1 MDHSE
6 DTIKDMDIKNY
17 IPGKIICVGM
27 NYRSHL
33 AENDGRFPDKPVLFA
48 KARSCIIK
56 DGDNIVYPP
65 EVKELDY
72 EIELAAVIGK
82 KAKEIKEEDVPG
94 YIYGYTVFNDITA
107 RDIQK
112 NEDQWYRGKSFDT
125 FGPMGPTIVKQ
136 EDFGDPFNI
145 SMKSY
150 VNSELRQDGNTAD
163 MVFGVYSLI
172 SYISRSIT
180 LYPGDLIST
189 GTPSGVGIF
198 TKEKKLLK
206 PGDEIICEIEKIG
219 RITNK
224 VV

>member
-1 MDHSE
+1 MDYSE
-6 DTIKDMDIKNY
+6 DMLKDMDINTFM
-17 IPGKIICVGM
+17 PGKIICVGQ
-27 NYRSHL
+27 NYRSHI
-33 AENDGRFPDKPVLFA
+33 AEQDGRFPDKPVLFG

-56 DGDNIVYPP
+56 DMENIVYPP

-72 EIELAAVIGK
+72 EVELAVVIGK
-82 KAKEIKEEDVPG
+82 KVKDIREEDVPG
-94 YIYGYTVFNDITA
+94 CIYGYTVFNDITA

-112 NEDQWYRGKSFDT
+112 NEHQWYRGKSFDT

-136 EDFGDPFNI
+136 KDFGDSNNI
-145 SMKSY
+145 SLKSY
-150 VNSELRQDGNTAD
+150 VNGELRQDGNTAD

-189 GTPSGVGIF
+189 GTPSGVGVF
-198 TKEKKLLK
+198 MKEKKLLK
-206 PGDEIICEIEKIG
+206 PGDEVICEIEKIG

>member
-6 DTIKDMDIKNY
+6 DMLKDLDINTF
-17 IPGKIICVGM
+17 IPGKIICVGQ
-27 NYRSHL
+27 NYRSHI
-33 AENDGRFPDKPVLFA
+33 AEQDGRFPDKPVLFG

-56 DGDNIVYPP
+56 DGENIVYPP

-72 EIELAAVIGK
+72 EVELAAVIGK
-82 KAKEIKEEDVPG
+82 RMKGIKKEDVQG

-112 NEDQWYRGKSFDT
+112 NEHQWYRGKSFDT
-125 FGPMGPTIVKQ
+125 FGPVGPRIVKQ
-136 EDFGDPFNI
+136 EDFGDPYNI
-145 SMKSY
+145 SLKSY
-150 VNSELRQDGNTAD
+150 VNGELRQDGNTTD
-163 MVFGVYSLI
+163 MVFGVYELI
-172 SYISRSIT
+172 SYISQSIT

-189 GTPSGVGIF
+189 GTPSGVGVF
-198 TKEKKLLK
+198 MKEKKLLK
-206 PGDEIICEIEKIG
+206 PGDEVICEVEKIG

>member
-1 MDHSE
+1 ME
-6 DTIKDMDIKNY
+6 YLENMLKDLDINTFM
-17 IPGKIICVGM
+17 PGKIICVGQ
-27 NYRSHL
+27 NYRSHI
-33 AENDGRFPDKPVLFA
+33 AEQDGRFPDKPVLFG

-56 DGDNIVYPP
+56 DREEIVYPP

-72 EIELAAVIGK
+72 EVELAAVIGR
-82 KAKEIKEEDVPG
+82 KAKGIKKEDVPE

-112 NEDQWYRGKSFDT
+112 NEHQWYRGKSFDT
-125 FGPMGPTIVKQ
+125 FGPVGPKVVKQ
-136 EDFGDPFNI
+136 EDFGDPYNI
-145 SMKSY
+145 NLKSY
-150 VNSELRQDGNTAD
+150 INGELRQDGNTTD

-189 GTPSGVGIF
+189 GTPSGVGVF
-198 TKEKKLLK
+198 MKEKKLLK
-206 PGDEIICEIEKIG
+206 PGDEVICEIEKIG

>member
-1 MDHSE
+1 MDYSE
-6 DTIKDMDIKNY
+6 NTLEDMDINTF

-27 NYRSHL
+27 NYRSHV
-33 AENDGRFPDKPVLFA
+33 AEQDGRFPDKPVLFG

-56 DGDNIVYPP
+56 NGDNIVYPP

-72 EIELAAVIGK
+72 EVELAAVIGK
-82 KAKEIKEEDVPG
+82 ETKDIREEDVSE
-94 YIYGYTVFNDITA
+94 YIHGYTVFNDITA

-112 NEDQWYRGKSFDT
+112 NESQWYRGKSFDT
-125 FGPMGPTIVKQ
+125 FGPVGPRIIKQ
-136 EDFGDPFNI
+136 EDFGDPYNI
-145 SMKSY
+145 SLKSY
-150 VNSELRQDGNTAD
+150 VNGELRQDGNTTD

-172 SYISRSIT
+172 SYISQSIT
-180 LYPGDLIST
+180 LNPGDLIST

-198 TKEKKLLK
+198 MKDKKLLK
-206 PGDEIICEIEKIG
+206 PGDEVICEVEKIG